1 MVPLPPVSARYL
13 LGWLSD
19 LGWAQSNGMGAV
31 PLSAIEMR
39 SWGELMQI
47 DLETWE
53 FEILR
58 AASRAYCA
66 QSASKDPH
74 PPWQEG
80 GGNSKSKAGIV
91 GKFKELANAI
101 NRTK

>member
-1 MVPLPPVSARYL
+1 MSARYL

-19 LGWAQSNGMGAV
+19 LGWAQSNGMGAI
-31 PLSAIEMR
+31 PLSSVEVR
-39 SWGELMQI
+39 SWGELMKI
-47 DLETWE
+47 DLEIWE

-66 QSASKDPH
+66 QSASKDPL

-80 GGNSKSKAGIV
+80 EGSSKPKAGIA
-91 GKFKELANAI
+91 GKFKALANAI